1 MRDVK
6 DRRHLPI
13 HCHEAMTRDRAQAS
27 ARWAAAAVAFVCALG
42 AVLLTLLPAAA
53 LATPAAQDL
62 ESLQAQAKQARAA
75 VARLDL
81 ASQIAIEKYN
91 VARSELDDLNVRLI
105 ETRRDLS
112 RAQLQL
118 DVARSVLGER
128 MADIYKNGGVSV
140 LDVVLGARDFTE
152 IDTQIDYFRQ
162 ISQADEDTVTGIEAL
177 TQRVGKLADQ
187 VEKDRAAALTR
198 EMGLREKR
206 ADVEDQLAQRRT
218 LLADLDARVKE
229 LIERQAH
236 LARERRGTVSLDLIG
251 ELAHPLGE
259 RLDARDGVFVRLADL
274 PEVVDLRV
282 DLGEVP
288 GAQHHVEHAQ
298 AAVLV
303 DVGHAL
309 AEHRAGHVELELSAR
324 EVAARLDEPHVEVV
338 ELRARHVV
346 LLDGDLGGEIQARD
360 FGARLLR
367 LGLQRREV
375 LGSGGRE
382 GRGGKE
388 REEYRAQRAGKRDR
402 RRGPTRARLCSVS
415 YHGLMTVYRKM
426 SPVLYV
432 AYGAQP
438 CLDTL
443 QSRRPGYTIRCP
455 VTSRGGAVR

>member
-1 MRDVK
+1 
-6 DRRHLPI
+6 
-13 HCHEAMTRDRAQAS
+13 MTRDRAQAS

-140 LDVVLGARDFTE
+140 LDVVLGAWDFTE

-229 LIERQAH
+229 LIERQA
-236 LARERRGTVSLDLIG
+236 
-251 ELAHPLGE
+251 
-259 RLDARDGVFVRLADL
+259 RLDAAASQRLADAAG
-274 PEVVDLRV
+274 VDIESINGSAAQIALV
-282 DLGEVP
+282 KETMKYLGIPYVWA
-288 GAQHHVEHAQ
+288 GAT
-298 AAVLV
+298 
-303 DVGHAL
+303 
-309 AEHRAGHVELELSAR
+309 
-324 EVAARLDEPHVEVV
+324 P
-338 ELRARHVV
+338 
-346 LLDGDLGGEIQARD
+346 LGGFD
-360 FGARLLR
+360 CS
-367 LGLQRREV
+367 GL
-375 LGSGGRE
+375 
-382 GRGGKE
+382 
-388 REEYRAQRAGKRDR
+388 
-402 RRGPTRARLCSVS
+402 
-415 YHGLMTVYRKM
+415 
-426 SPVLYV
+426 VLYV
-432 AYGAQP
+432 YAKFGVSFPHGATMQAHMGTP
-438 CLDTL
+438 LRFGQMEPADLVFFGDPSFYHHVGIYIGNGLFIEAPRTGDVVKVSQLAGRGSTL
-443 QSRRPGYTIRCP
+443 ACRYPIRLP
-455 VTSRGGAVR
+455 

>member
-1 MRDVK
+1 M
-6 DRRHLPI
+6 I
-13 HCHEAMTRDRAQAS
+13 RDRAQAS

-75 VARLDL
+75 VARLDY

-229 LIERQAH
+229 LIERQA
-236 LARERRGTVSLDLIG
+236 
-251 ELAHPLGE
+251 
-259 RLDARDGVFVRLADL
+259 RLDAAASQRLADAAG
-274 PEVVDLRV
+274 VDIESINGSAAQIALV
-282 DLGEVP
+282 KETMKYLGIPYVWA
-288 GAQHHVEHAQ
+288 GAT
-298 AAVLV
+298 
-303 DVGHAL
+303 
-309 AEHRAGHVELELSAR
+309 
-324 EVAARLDEPHVEVV
+324 P
-338 ELRARHVV
+338 
-346 LLDGDLGGEIQARD
+346 
-360 FGARLLR
+360 
-367 LGLQRREV
+367 
-375 LGSGGRE
+375 SGGF
-382 GRGGKE
+382 
-388 REEYRAQRAGKRDR
+388 D
-402 RRGPTRARLCSVS
+402 CS
-415 YHGLMTVYRKM
+415 GL
-426 SPVLYV
+426 VLYV
-432 AYGAQP
+432 YAKFGVSFPHGATMQAHMGTP
-438 CLDTL
+438 LPFGQMEPADLVFFGDPSFYHHVGIYIGNGLFIEAPRTGDVVKVSQLAGRGSTL
-443 QSRRPGYTIRCP
+443 ACRYPIRLP
-455 VTSRGGAVR
+455 